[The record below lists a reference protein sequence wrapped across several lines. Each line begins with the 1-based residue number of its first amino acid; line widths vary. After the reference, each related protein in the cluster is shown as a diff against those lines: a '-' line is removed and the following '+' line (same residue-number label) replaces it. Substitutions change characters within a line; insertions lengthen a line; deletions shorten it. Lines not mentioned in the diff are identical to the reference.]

1 MEYAIAPDG
10 ARIAWSSTGRHTGVE
25 PGVETGTDTSDGAG
39 DPVVLIA
46 GQGVSSRSW
55 SPLLPAFGSRHRV
68 ITVDT
73 RGVGDSEPGTDAR
86 FTTAALAEDVVA
98 VLDAAGIDR
107 AHVYGHSMGGRVAQ
121 WFAINHPDRL
131 GALVL
136 GATSGGDARGLTR
149 TADVAQ
155 RMARGDGPAMGPLF
169 FTDAF
174 ITSHPDLV
182 AAMFVRPTSIHTRRL
197 LFGASTAHDA
207 WDRLPGITAP
217 TLVLHGDADEVTPPG
232 NGERLAEHIP
242 NAAFGM
248 LPGLRHGYF
257 LESAWATDAVLRFF
271 AAHPLGR
278 R

>member
-1 MEYAIAPDG
+1 MEYALAPDG
-10 ARIAWSSTGRHTGVE
+10 ARIAWSSTGPDTGV
-25 PGVETGTDTSDGAG
+25 GAG

-55 SPLLPAFGSRHRV
+55 SPLLPTLGTRHRV
-68 ITVDT
+68 ITFDT
-73 RGVGDSEPGTDAR
+73 RGVGDSEPGADER
-86 FTTAALAEDVVA
+86 FTMAALAEDVVA

-136 GATSGGDARGLTR
+136 GATSGGDHRGLTR
-149 TADVAQ
+149 TSDVAQ
-155 RMARGDGPAMGPLF
+155 LMARGDAMSMGPLF

-174 ITSHPDLV
+174 IASHPELV
-182 AAMFVRPTSIHTRRL
+182 AAMFVRPSSVHTRRL
-197 LFGASTAHDA
+197 LFGASTGHDA
-207 WDRLPGITAP
+207 WDHLPGITAP

-232 NGERLAEHIP
+232 NGERLADHIP
-242 NAAFGM
+242 NAAFGE

-257 LESAWATDAVLRFF
+257 LESDWATDAVLRFF
-271 AAHPLGR
+271 AAHPLAA
-278 R
+278 